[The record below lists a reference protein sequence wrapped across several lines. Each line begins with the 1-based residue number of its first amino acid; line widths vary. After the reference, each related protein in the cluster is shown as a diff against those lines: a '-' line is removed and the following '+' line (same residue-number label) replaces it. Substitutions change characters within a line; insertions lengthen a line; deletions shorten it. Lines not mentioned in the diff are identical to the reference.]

1 MSNVPNTLTHT
12 EERVYSCRYCHKKFS
27 NKQAFGGHQ
36 NAHKIERFVQR
47 NAQEGR
53 ELNFGYT
60 RNSSYCGMTSPTSP
74 GAFNSATQILDRSII
89 NRSYHSEYIQKAMHG
104 GKYLH
109 SMLPIAQ
116 YPYAHQPDCGYAGWP
131 KPILTNPQFITPPPR
146 MDNQTI
152 SMWNS
157 TFGTT
162 NSNVG
167 TVLGMS
173 EGFTASSFAQ
183 PMHNR
188 NDKAESNVQI
198 NDRENQEGQDSG
210 LDLSLSL

>member
-1 MSNVPNTLTHT
+1 ML
-12 EERVYSCRYCHKKFS
+12 
-27 NKQAFGGHQ
+27 
-36 NAHKIERFVQR
+36 
-47 NAQEGR
+47 
-53 ELNFGYT
+53 ELLVCKVI
-60 RNSSYCGMTSPTSP
+60 RIPSPTSP
-74 GAFNSATQILDRSII
+74 GAFNSATQILDRSIN

-104 GKYLH
+104 GKYSH

-162 NSNVG
+162 NSNAG
-167 TVLGMS
+167 PVLGMS

-188 NDKAESNVQI
+188 NGKAESNVQI
-198 NDRENQEGQDSG
+198 NDRENQESQDSG